1 MKKSMAD
8 IAFLLVGGRSVLP
21 SGPSTISESLEKVIE
36 DVTGANQSSDY
47 WSPVKH
53 RRFEMTID
61 GFYDVGVG
69 KWHEALVAG
78 EHILMYA
85 PVGNTVGDELVAFEA
100 TRTEYS
106 RLPARG
112 ELHKARVV
120 YKAES
125 GPERES
131 RILAPLSIRTGNGEQ
146 EYDWGAGT
154 EKGGTAY
161 LSISDYN
168 GDGSDGLL
176 IRVEEWD
183 GAAWQPIST
192 FTVVTAAPSADVV
205 HIDGEIKQLTRVTW
219 EFTGSPGENKTA
231 TFAVGLSRK

>member
-21 SGPSTISESLEKVIE
+21 SGPSTLSESLERVIE
-36 DVTGANQSSDY
+36 DVTGANQSSDH

-53 RRFEMTID
+53 RRFEMTVD
-61 GFYDVGVG
+61 GFYEIGTG
-69 KWHEALVAG
+69 KWHDALMEG
-78 EHILMYA
+78 EHVLMYA
-85 PVGNTVGDELVAFEA
+85 PIGNAVGDELVAFEA
-100 TRTEYS
+100 SRTEYS

-112 ELHKARVV
+112 EFHKARAV

-125 GPERES
+125 GPERDS
-131 RILAPLSIRTGNGEQ
+131 RILAPLAGRTSNGNQ
-146 EYDWGAGT
+146 EYDWGVGT
-154 EKGGTAY
+154 EKGGAAY
-161 LSISDYN
+161 LSVSDYN

-176 IRVEEWD
+176 VRVEEFD
-183 GAAWQPIST
+183 GADWSPIAT

-205 HIDGEIKQLTRVTW
+205 RIDGEIKQLTRVTW